1 MLRVVLIAM
10 FAGFVGAGL
19 QTLVFGYFGLATSDK
34 EGSQA
39 TSHADVDAGSGPSSS
54 SSDAPAFLSDNQT
67 APQQAEELTAQLRQQ
82 QIAQLELQRNMDEVT
97 DTVALLREKLDA
109 LDTPAE
115 AEVAAASDFPDQ
127 DESAAVTDVGSED
140 GTGALSSTAP
150 TRQRRLQQF
159 ATAGID
165 TGTAEQLLTRL
176 DQQQLA
182 ELELRDEAARGGWL
196 DSPEFEE
203 RQQELE
209 TSAPDLQSELGD
221 DGYDRYLFAAGRAN
235 RVRVGSV
242 ITGSAAQQA
251 DVRQGDLIIGYAGQQ
266 IFRIDALQAATRD
279 GVRGEFVDLVLLR
292 GQETVSQSVERGP
305 LGVSLSPDRQD
316 PDESPRP

>member
-19 QTLVFGYFGLATSDK
+19 QTLVFGHFGFATSEK
-34 EGSQA
+34 GQQEA
-39 TSHADVDAGSGPSSS
+39 TTHSNADSSAGSLSSGSAAVALS
-54 SSDAPAFLSDNQT
+54 SGNET
-67 APQQAEELTAQLRQQ
+67 VPQQTEELTAQLRQQ

-97 DTVALLREKLDA
+97 DTVAQLREKLDA
-109 LDTPAE
+109 LDNSVAT
-115 AEVAAASDFPDQ
+115 EVTDTSDLPNL
-127 DESAAVTDVGSED
+127 DESAAVAGVVSED
-140 GTGALSSTAP
+140 SAGALSSTAP

-159 ATAGID
+159 ESAGID
-165 TGTAEQLLTRL
+165 SGTAEQLLTRL

-196 DSPEFEE
+196 DSAEFEE

-242 ITGSAAQQA
+242 ITGSAAQLA

-266 IFRIDALQAATRD
+266 IFRIDDLQAATRD